1 MHRNKK
7 MALLVLL
14 LLSLTVSSVS
24 SAQIAGFISLGGS
37 QYMTLRRI
45 LEELASRGHQVG
57 QSKINSFLC
66 HTSYLIYA
74 GVLQQIKMN
83 TLNHLKFGTENTK
96 LRNRAKRLNVFWECQ
111 ITIKIP

>member
-1 MHRNKK
+1 MHKNKK
-7 MALLVLL
+7 MALLALT

-57 QSKINSFLC
+57 QSKINSFSC

-74 GVLQQIKMN
+74 GVLHQIKVN

-96 LRNRAKRLNVFWECQ
+96 LRNRAKRFNVFYDCQ
-111 ITIKIP
+111 KTIKIQ